1 MGMSRIKQ
9 LEDFLQKEPED
20 SFLNYAL
27 AIEYIGINE
36 KAKAKE
42 IFEKLMEVDPEY
54 TATYYHLG
62 KMFQEEKNIERAEE
76 IYQEGI
82 RLTRMRKEQHKLA
95 ELQTALNNMLFEDDE

>member
-1 MGMSRIKQ
+1 MSRIKQ
-9 LEDFLQKEPED
+9 LEDFLQKEPDD

-36 KAKAKE
+36 KSKAKD
-42 IFEKLMEVDPEY
+42 IFENIIKRDPDY

-62 KMFQEEKNIERAEE
+62 KLFQEEKNVDRAEE

-95 ELQTALNNMLFEDDE
+95 ELQTALNNMLFDDDE